1 MVKIFFLFLILM
13 TSAEAYVDLDI
24 SYTLSERKVDG
35 VEDET
40 TSDPGAART
49 TIKGYTINWAW
60 YLWEY
65 TAIEFNYSETNQRLL
80 DDRAVEATDAE
91 GDAFTI
97 TEQDSTVIT
106 QVSGVGIRQAFA
118 SRKAR
123 VIPSLALG
131 YAKYI
136 TSGVTK
142 YLFDF
147 NGLEGS
153 STSEHER
160 EVFNSG
166 YAAVAVRF
174 RFTEFM
180 GLSLSAKFIAP
191 DFDQSAAQDNVTY
204 SAGFSWLF

>member
-1 MVKIFFLFLILM
+1 MFKVLVLFFISLNAY
-13 TSAEAYVDLDI
+13 SYVDLDI

-35 VEDET
+35 IET
-40 TSDPGAART
+40 DSNPDPGAAKT

-60 YLWEY
+60 YIWEY

-80 DDRAVEATDAE
+80 DDREVSTTDAE

-97 TEQDSTVIT
+97 KEQDSTVIT

-123 VIPSLALG
+123 IIPSLAIG
-131 YAKYI
+131 YAQYT
-136 TSGVTK
+136 TSGTTK

-147 NGLEGS
+147 SGLQ
-153 STSEHER
+153 TSYSVDQEK

-166 YAAVAVRF
+166 YVAFAVRF

-180 GLSLSAKFIAP
+180 GLSLSAKYIAP
-191 DFDQSAAQDNVTY
+191 DFDQDTAQDNVTY